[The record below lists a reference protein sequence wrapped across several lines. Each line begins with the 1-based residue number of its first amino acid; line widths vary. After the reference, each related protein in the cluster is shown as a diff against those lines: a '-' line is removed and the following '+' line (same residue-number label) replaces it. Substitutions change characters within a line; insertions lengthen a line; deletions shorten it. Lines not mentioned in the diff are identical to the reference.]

1 MNENY
6 DDILSYY
13 ATQQLINN
21 LTSYGCKY
29 IKSNQF
35 NFIKRK
41 FSIKEFH
48 KNNIFKNSIK
58 INHNFSKNMIT
69 ALGGNNIFIILKIL
83 FIKNYLQD
91 WLNMRLCVNS
101 IVKIIIC

>member
-41 FSIKEFH
+41 FLSRNF
-48 KNNIFKNSIK
+48 IK
-58 INHNFSKNMIT
+58 IIFSK
-69 ALGGNNIFIILKIL
+69 IL
-83 FIKNYLQD
+83 
-91 WLNMRLCVNS
+91 
-101 IVKIIIC
+101 

>member
-21 LTSYGCKY
+21 LTSYSCKY

-41 FSIKEFH
+41 FSINEFH
-48 KNNIFKNSIK
+48 ENSIFKN
-58 INHNFSKNMIT
+58 
-69 ALGGNNIFIILKIL
+69 
-83 FIKNYLQD
+83 QP
-91 WLNMRLCVNS
+91 
-101 IVKIIIC
+101 

>member
-29 IKSNQF
+29 INLISLILLSV
-35 NFIKRK
+35 NFLSRN
-41 FSIKEFH
+41 FM
-48 KNNIFKNSIK
+48 K
-58 INHNFSKNMIT
+58 IIFSKI
-69 ALGGNNIFIILKIL
+69 
-83 FIKNYLQD
+83 QP
-91 WLNMRLCVNS
+91 
-101 IVKIIIC
+101 